1 MVPTILLA
9 LWSFTP
15 QMGFLLPKIAVMA
28 TGAVAYALRTKPR
41 ALVLLAIMAASTLT
55 SIAPSVSFYGYP
67 DFWTYGLLPVTFFCV
82 LTTISTGKDWLKWA
96 GVALS
101 VHALAQIAGLDPFVS
116 AEKLQF
122 GRAVAYNGSPVDLGA
137 ILAMAAPLAVGW
149 LPLVLAG
156 IWATGSRGALLA
168 VAFAMGSKRV
178 RLLLLPLLFVP
189 LFLKAPKDV
198 ARVEMYK
205 MAWSGFL
212 ERPFL
217 GHGPNTFAF
226 IFTERKTPRLVEAVG
241 SAYLQQHAHNDIL
254 EALCS
259 VGLLGLA
266 AYLFMV
272 WPMLR
277 SQSLVALFVIL
288 KYNPVSFEVLCVAA
302 LIAAQLDE
310 PVKES
315 SPAMRACF
323 PCSTYPSASEAA

>member
-9 LWSFTP
+9 LWAFSPSMPF
-15 QMGFLLPKIAVMA
+15 GFLTPKIGVMA
-28 TGAVAYALRTKPR
+28 AGAVAYALRSKPR
-41 ALVLLAIMAASTLT
+41 ALALLAVLVASTLT
-55 SIAPSVSFYGYP
+55 SIDPSVSFYGYP
-67 DFWTYGLLPVTFFCV
+67 GFWTYGLLPVAFFCL
-82 LTTISTGKDWLKWA
+82 LTTIPTGKAWLKWA

-101 VHALAQIAGLDPFVS
+101 VHALAQVAGLDPFIP
-116 AEKLQF
+116 AAKLQF
-122 GRAVAYNGSPVDLGA
+122 GRAVAFNGSPVDLGA
-137 ILAMAAPLAVGW
+137 ILAMAAPLAGGW
-149 LPLVLAG
+149 LPLILAG

-189 LFLKAPKDV
+189 LFLTAPKDV
-198 ARVEMYK
+198 ARIEMYK
-205 MAWSGFL
+205 MAWRGFL

-217 GHGPNTFAF
+217 GNGPNTFAHVF
-226 IFTERKTPRLVEAVG
+226 VNFKTPRLVSAVG
-241 SAYLQQHAHNDIL
+241 DSYLQQHAHNDIL

-277 SQSLVALFVIL
+277 SPSLLALFVIL

-302 LIAAQLDE
+302 LIAGQVDA
-310 PVKES
+310 P
-315 SPAMRACF
+315 
-323 PCSTYPSASEAA
+323 EAA